1 MTTIVHLICRRSIRG
16 PRFLMHFGQTNF
28 HNCQEIVGG
37 SLMTRTGFDNKI
49 SLLMWANVV
58 HFICFNAAT
67 VAADSPDFLPSDLCT
82 WWLHIGGSAR
92 LSYICVWVS
101 SASDSVQASN
111 DLAKAFSLANSVSAS
126 LSRSPS
132 KKMRVRRR
140 SSRQQPWWLFV
151 IALSYVL
158 ILTFSSAA
166 SNRGEAVEA
175 ARVKAATGC
184 ALQQSNPELSA
195 VKNAH
200 PEVYENLAKA
210 RLKKRAGPEKYT
222 TVRYPGEKLFITRQN
237 ELYMFH
243 FLNRDGS
250 TVMRTQKWSELPDR
264 TKAKYHF
271 LEGAT
276 NRDDT
281 RPHHHNIQ
289 ITGDMFKPPM
299 HTYED
304 PMMPAQNIHVWRH
317 EDGKLEFEYRLDNGK
332 TRRLPSHKLPAAVQS
347 YVENLPEIR
356 EIMEK
361 AASSSRGFRVRK

>member
-1 MTTIVHLICRRSIRG
+1 MYTAYAR
-16 PRFLMHFGQTNF
+16 PRFIDISIEPRESRWNADASSTTTLLIKCRAKREVCERESGMN
-28 HNCQEIVGG
+28 
-37 SLMTRTGFDNKI
+37 LRPARLKATRWD
-49 SLLMWANVV
+49 
-58 HFICFNAAT
+58 
-67 VAADSPDFLPSDLCT
+67 PDFLPSDLYT

-111 DLAKAFSLANSVSAS
+111 NLAKAFSLANSVSAS

-166 SNRGEAVEA
+166 PNRGEAVEA
-175 ARVKAATGC
+175 ARVKTATGR
-184 ALQQSNPELSA
+184 ALQQSNSELSA

-210 RLKKRAGPEKYT
+210 RLRKRANPEEYIT
-222 TVRYPGEKLFITRQN
+222 LHYPGEKLFITRQN
-237 ELYMFH
+237 GVYMFH
-243 FLNRDGS
+243 YLNRDGS
-250 TVMRTQKWSELPDR
+250 TVMKTLNWSELPHQ
-264 TKAKYHF
+264 TKIKYHF
-271 LEGAT
+271 LEGAAT
-276 NRDDT
+276 LDDM
-281 RPHHHNIQ
+281 RPDQHNIQ
-289 ITGDMFKPPM
+289 ITKDMFNNPR

-304 PMMPAQNIHVWRH
+304 PMMPAQKILVWRYK
-317 EDGKLEFEYRLDNGK
+317 DDRLKFEYQHAGGT
-332 TRRLPSHKLPAAVQS
+332 TRRVPSHELPAPVQS
-347 YVENLPEIR
+347 YVEAFPEIR

-361 AASSSRGFRVRK
+361 AASSSSGFRVPK